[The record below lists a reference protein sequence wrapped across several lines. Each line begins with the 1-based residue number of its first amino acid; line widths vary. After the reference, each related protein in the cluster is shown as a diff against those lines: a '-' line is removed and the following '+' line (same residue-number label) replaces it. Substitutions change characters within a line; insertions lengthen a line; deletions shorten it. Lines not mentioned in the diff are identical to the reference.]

1 LDKLAVKK
9 YLEKLQNEICVTLS
23 SADKN
28 SFLADRWERA
38 EGGGGESRLF
48 SNGSFIEKGGV
59 NFSHVF
65 GNSIPTAAT
74 IKRPEL
80 VGAAWEAMGVS
91 VVIHPSNPHVPTVHM
106 NVRFFSAR
114 KGDTDIW
121 WFGGGYDLTPFYGYE
136 DDCIH
141 WHCSAKKVCDKF
153 SESLYQKLKKNCD
166 EYFFLPHRNEARGI
180 GGIFFDDFNYEGFD
194 KSFEFLRDTGDSFI
208 DSYMP
213 IVNRRKNTK
222 FGNKEREFQ
231 LYRRGRYV
239 EFNLLRD
246 RGTLFGLQ
254 SMGRTES
261 ILMSMPPLVR
271 WEYNWTPKAGS
282 REKELYDLYL
292 KPRNWVSF

>member
-1 LDKLAVKK
+1 MDKLAVKK

-153 SESLYQKLKKNCD
+153 SESCLLYTS
-166 EYFFLPHRNEARGI
+166 P
-180 GGIFFDDFNYEGFD
+180 
-194 KSFEFLRDTGDSFI
+194 SPRDVHLSR
-208 DSYMP
+208 MP
-213 IVNRRKNTK
+213 
-222 FGNKEREFQ
+222 
-231 LYRRGRYV
+231 
-239 EFNLLRD
+239 
-246 RGTLFGLQ
+246 
-254 SMGRTES
+254 SS
-261 ILMSMPPLVR
+261 
-271 WEYNWTPKAGS
+271 A
-282 REKELYDLYL
+282 
-292 KPRNWVSF
+292 

>member
-1 LDKLAVKK
+1 MDKLAVKK

-106 NVRFFSAR
+106 
-114 KGDTDIW
+114 I
-121 WFGGGYDLTPFYGYE
+121 
-136 DDCIH
+136 
-141 WHCSAKKVCDKF
+141 
-153 SESLYQKLKKNCD
+153 
-166 EYFFLPHRNEARGI
+166 
-180 GGIFFDDFNYEGFD
+180 
-194 KSFEFLRDTGDSFI
+194 
-208 DSYMP
+208 
-213 IVNRRKNTK
+213 
-222 FGNKEREFQ
+222 
-231 LYRRGRYV
+231 
-239 EFNLLRD
+239 
-246 RGTLFGLQ
+246 
-254 SMGRTES
+254 
-261 ILMSMPPLVR
+261 
-271 WEYNWTPKAGS
+271 
-282 REKELYDLYL
+282 
-292 KPRNWVSF
+292 